1 MEQKNLA
8 NQLYDSEMVSMELF
22 EKVNEILGCD
32 HENCTAEDF
41 VWGAEDTWW
50 DSYDC
55 SVEVIRPKDAEWMS
69 QEQANLILDL
79 GFRRIYESIG
89 DKARI
94 WRETGFSNGTPRNAT
109 EVMRLKATIAVLK
122 AELEKFTN

>member
-1 MEQKNLA
+1 
-8 NQLYDSEMVSMELF
+8 
-22 EKVNEILGCD
+22 
-32 HENCTAEDF
+32 
-41 VWGAEDTWW
+41 
-50 DSYDC
+50 
-55 SVEVIRPKDAEWMS
+55 MS

-79 GFRRIYESIG
+79 GFGRIYESIG